1 MLEPLKSKPEKKIN
15 LSLTEFVFPKT
26 RSKKLTGVSIRLTY
40 GWISLEWVE
49 RLMQV
54 FDFNSKLKIP

>member
-1 MLEPLKSKPEKKIN
+1 MLEPLKSKPEKKNN

-40 GWISLEWVE
+40 DWISLEWVE

>member
-40 GWISLEWVE
+40 
-49 RLMQV
+49 
-54 FDFNSKLKIP
+54 D

>member
-26 RSKKLTGVSIRLTY
+26 RSKKLTGVSKNGEKT
-40 GWISLEWVE
+40 G
-49 RLMQV
+49 
-54 FDFNSKLKIP
+54 FH